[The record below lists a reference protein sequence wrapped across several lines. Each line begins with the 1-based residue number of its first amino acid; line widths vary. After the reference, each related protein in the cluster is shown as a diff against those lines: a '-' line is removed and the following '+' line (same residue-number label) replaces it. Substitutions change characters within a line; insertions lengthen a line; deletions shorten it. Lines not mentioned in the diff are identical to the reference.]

1 MVDMT
6 LEQMQIALEEAG
18 INLDPSTWDGE
29 IINRAGKVL
38 QEAYIRKLQRSKERR
53 ERKERE
59 YAARNAPRG
68 K

>member
-6 LEQMQIALEEAG
+6 LDEMQIALEAAN
-18 INLDPSTWDGE
+18 IDTDPNTWNGE
-29 IINRAGKVL
+29 TINRAGKVL

-59 YAARNAPRG
+59 YANRNAPRG